1 MGLCVKQI
9 MRILSILFCLVLVFS
24 LVGAAPARTGS
35 VIVDSALPTVTTPDT
50 SLLADAYEAQRTGIV
65 LPPAEDD
72 RKHNPMPGRIVAPG
86 ADKYGYYVELGA
98 EEEAEETEMLS
109 VMFSIPEQEAVM
121 VDVPITVTQELVISN
136 EENKTKNTTI
146 NLWNHVGT
154 VEEELLRQYESF
166 TVLDQGQEI
175 SEEPLFFLSLAAGE
189 QRTLNLEYRYPA
201 ITQTVTCEE
210 QSLVDLLPPGATITE
225 TDLPLETSLST
236 TCTVDLELARPEIL
250 FTPITV
256 SLEDYPQ
263 LEGLTGFAG
272 NQQITVENNQFLL
285 EVNE

>member
-1 MGLCVKQI
+1 
-9 MRILSILFCLVLVFS
+9 MRILSIFFCLLLVFS

-35 VIVDSALPTVTTPDT
+35 VIVEDKLPPVTTPDT

-86 ADKYGYYVELGA
+86 ADEFGFYVELGA
-98 EEEAEETEMLS
+98 ENETIGNENLS
-109 VMFSIPEQEAVM
+109 VVFMAPEQEPVM
-121 VDVPITVTQELVISN
+121 VDVAITIMQELVITN
-136 EENKTKNTTI
+136 ELNETLNSTI
-146 NLWNHVGT
+146 NLWNYAGE

-166 TVLDQGQEI
+166 RVFANDTEL
-175 SEEPLFFLSLAAGE
+175 SEEPLFFLSLGPGE
-189 QRTLNLEYRYPA
+189 QKSLDLIYTYPA

-210 QSLVDLLPPGATITE
+210 TSLVDLLPPGATITE
-225 TDLPLETSLST
+225 TDLPLDTELST
-236 TCTVDLELARPEIL
+236 TCTVDLEMARPEIL

-263 LEGLTGFAG
+263 LEGLIGLAG
-272 NQQITVENNQFLL
+272 EQEVTVENNRFLL